1 MRVIKNYFYNISYQI
16 FILMIPLMTTPYLA
30 RVLGPKGV
38 GINAY
43 TNSIIQYFI
52 LFGGIGINLYGNR
65 QIAFV
70 RDSRKEMTTV
80 FWEIFSLRLVTVGIS
95 SFIFL
100 IFLSFTTEYQIY
112 YLAQFIS
119 LLAVALDISWF
130 FMGIEDFG
138 ITVLRNVLVKIA
150 TLICIFTFVKTSDD
164 LTLYILILSL
174 SLILGNMVFFL
185 NLFKYIDRPKLSKL
199 ILLKHFKPA
208 LLLFIPQIATQ
219 VYVVMNKTMLGSMV
233 SIQDSGYFDLSDK
246 IIKVVL
252 AVVTAVGTV
261 MLPRVANAYANG
273 KIKKTKDYLYGSFS
287 FVTFLSVPI
296 VFGLAAV
303 ASEFVPLFFSK
314 KFNNVTPIML
324 IETVIILLIAWSNTV
339 GTQYL
344 LPTNQTKAYTQSVI
358 IGAVVNLVANIP
370 LIMMYG
376 AIGAAIATVL
386 SEVAVTLIQLIA
398 LKEQVNYRKL
408 FAECHKYFLAGLMM
422 FLLIKILGIYLN
434 SSWLSIFIE
443 MIVGLSS
450 YLILLVIFKIK
461 LLKKVKQLFL

>member
-1 MRVIKNYFYNISYQI
+1 MKVIKNYFYNFSYQI
-16 FILMIPLMTTPYLA
+16 FILMIPLLTTPYLA

-80 FWEIFSLRLVTVGIS
+80 FWEIFTMRLVTVGIAS
-95 SFIFL
+95 LVFFC
-100 IFLSFTTEYQIY
+100 FLSFVTQYHVY

-138 ITVLRNVLVKIA
+138 ITVLRNVLVKVA
-150 TLICIFTFVKTSDD
+150 TLICIFMFVKTSAD

-174 SLILGNMVFFL
+174 SLMLGNVVFFFG
-185 NLFKYIDRPKLSKL
+185 LFKHIDRPKLDDL
-199 ILLKHFKPA
+199 ALLKHFKPA

-252 AVVTAVGTV
+252 AAVTAVGTV

-273 KIKKTKDYLYGSFS
+273 KIGKTKDYLYGSFS
-287 FVTFLSVPI
+287 LVTFLSMPI
-296 VFGLAAV
+296 IFGLAAV
-303 ASEFVPLFFSK
+303 AGEFVPLFFSK
-314 KFNNVTPIML
+314 KFNSVTPIML
-324 IETVIILLIAWSNTV
+324 IETVIILLIAWSNTM

-344 LPTNQTKAYTQSVI
+344 LPTDQTKAYTKSVI
-358 IGAVVNLVANIP
+358 IGAVVNLLANIP
-370 LIMMYG
+370 LIIMYG
-376 AIGAAIATVL
+376 AIGAAMATVL
-386 SEVAVTLIQLIA
+386 SEVAVTWVQLRA
-398 LKEQVNYRKL
+398 LKGQISYRKL
-408 FAECHKYFLAGLMM
+408 FAEFHKYFFAGLLM
-422 FLLIKILGIYLN
+422 FLLIKVVGIYLN
-434 SSWLSIFIE
+434 DSWLAIFVEAI
-443 MIVGLSS
+443 IGLVS
-450 YLILLVIFKIK
+450 YLVLLVIFKIK
-461 LLKKVKQLFL
+461 LLKKVKKLFL